1 MAQLRDA
8 TSVFERLDRMP
19 VTALHALAIGLCAA
33 GFTFDLLEIALGSVL
48 SAVFSTPPHSAMPND
63 LSLLLASV
71 YIGAVLGSPVLGRL
85 ADRYGRRVTLMAV
98 LLLLTAASFGAAFCK
113 NIDQLIWWRGLA
125 GLALGGYPPL
135 MIAYLTDLLPPGR
148 RGSLIFVAVAIG
160 TLGPGMGVFLVR
172 ALVSLQPLGME
183 GWRWGFIFG
192 GVGAGVVGM
201 LMHALPESPRW
212 LQARG
217 RYADADAA
225 CQRFER
231 ARVLMVDLPSIPM
244 SPSSAPPAMSSW
256 RRWALLATLFFLS
269 PWSTTAFPLL
279 SGAIL
284 AQKGFRLSD
293 TLLFVGLSTFGPL
306 VGNLVAAITVDHI
319 GRRTALTGCAILM
332 TLSGYLFVIS
342 DASFWLIIGSFA
354 FGLFVSVF
362 VSILNLYG
370 AELFPTASRATAI
383 AGAWTFNRIGAALAP
398 LVLLPLLG
406 RSGPLTMFMLIIATL
421 ALSVALLA
429 IAPPGRQRHAVG

>member
-1 MAQLRDA
+1 MAHSPTAL
-8 TSVFERLDRMP
+8 SVADRLDRMP

-33 GFTFDLLEIALGSVL
+33 GFAFDLLEITLGSVL
-48 SAVFSTPPHSAMPND
+48 SAVFSTPPHSAPPDD

-85 ADRYGRRVTLMAV
+85 ADRYGRRVTLMGV
-98 LLLLTAASFGAAFCK
+98 LLLLAFASLGAAFCK

-148 RGSLIFVAVAIG
+148 RGSLIFVTVAIG

-172 ALVSLQPLGME
+172 ELVAAQPLGLE
-183 GWRWGFIFG
+183 GWRWGFVFG
-192 GVGAGVVGM
+192 GLGAGVVG
-201 LMHALPESPRW
+201 LLLRALPESPRW

-217 RYADADAA
+217 RYAEADAA
-225 CQRFER
+225 CLRFEQ
-231 ARVLMVDLPSIPM
+231 ARKLMADLPFIPATPGAM
-244 SPSSAPPAMSSW
+244 VAPMASW
-256 RRWALLATLFFLS
+256 RRWPLLATLFFLS

-306 VGNLVAAITVDHI
+306 LGNLVAAVTVDRM

-332 TLSGYLFVIS
+332 TLTGYLFVVS
-342 DASFWLIIGSFA
+342 DDRIWLIASSFG

-370 AELFPTASRATAI
+370 AELFPTTSRATAI

-406 RSGPLTMFMLIIATL
+406 RSGPLAMFMLIVATL
-421 ALSVALLA
+421 VLSVALLA
-429 IAPPGRQRHAVG
+429 IAPPGRQRHAVN